1 MNSGRSPNLFSSP
14 LGGEGRGE
22 GKMVPN
28 GDKRSRVRK
37 EGPDSGKRRYQ
48 PFRKKVCRFC
58 VKKIDYVDYKDTSLL
73 RSYITD
79 RGKILS
85 NKVTGNCA
93 KHQRSLSKAVER
105 ARNIGLL
112 PFTTR

>member
-1 MNSGRSPNLFSSP
+1 MVLNGERQSRGRR
-14 LGGEGRGE
+14 GGFDPR
-22 GKMVPN
+22 
-28 GDKRSRVRK
+28 
-37 EGPDSGKRRYQ
+37 KRRYR

-58 VKKIDYVDYKDTSLL
+58 VKKIDYVDYKDTGLL

-93 KHQRSLSKAVER
+93 KHQRNLCRAVKR
-105 ARNIGLL
+105 ARVIGLL
-112 PFTTR
+112 PFTAR

>member
-1 MNSGRSPNLFSSP
+1 
-14 LGGEGRGE
+14 
-22 GKMVPN
+22 MVPN
-28 GDKRSRVRK
+28 GERQNRGRRGGFD
-37 EGPDSGKRRYQ
+37 PGKRRYR

-58 VKKIDYVDYKDTSLL
+58 VKKIDYVDYKDTGLL

-93 KHQRSLSKAVER
+93 KHQRNLCRAVKR
-105 ARNIGLL
+105 ARVIGLL

>member
-1 MNSGRSPNLFSSP
+1 MVADRERKDRVKKEDTV
-14 LGGEGRGE
+14 LG
-22 GKMVPN
+22 K
-28 GDKRSRVRK
+28 K
-37 EGPDSGKRRYQ
+37 RYQ

-58 VKKIDYVDYKDTSLL
+58 AKKIEYIDYKDIQLL

-79 RGKILS
+79 RGKILA

-93 KHQRSLSKAVER
+93 RHQRSLARAIKR
-105 ARNIGLL
+105 ARNVGLL

>member
-1 MNSGRSPNLFSSP
+1 
-14 LGGEGRGE
+14 
-22 GKMVPN
+22 MVPN
-28 GDKRSRVRK
+28 GERQSRERR
-37 EGPDSGKRRYQ
+37 GGFDPRKRRYR

-58 VKKIDYVDYKDTSLL
+58 VKKIDYVDYKDTGLL

-93 KHQRSLSKAVER
+93 KHQRNLCRAVKR
-105 ARNIGLL
+105 ARVIGLL

>member
-1 MNSGRSPNLFSSP
+1 
-14 LGGEGRGE
+14 
-22 GKMVPN
+22 MVPN
-28 GDKRSRVRK
+28 GERKSREGR
-37 EGPDSGKRRYQ
+37 ERRGGPDSGRRRYQ

-58 VKKIDYVDYKDTSLL
+58 VKKIDYIDYKDTGLL

-93 KHQRSLSKAVER
+93 KHQRRVSRAIKR

-112 PFTTR
+112 PYTAR

>member
-1 MNSGRSPNLFSSP
+1 
-14 LGGEGRGE
+14 
-22 GKMVPN
+22 MVPN
-28 GDKRSRVRK
+28 GERKSRVKRG
-37 EGPDSGKRRYQ
+37 ETDSEKRRYR

-58 VKKIDYVDYKDTSLL
+58 VKKLEYIDYKDTGLL

-93 KHQRSLSKAVER
+93 KHQRRLSRAIKR
-105 ARNIGLL
+105 ARDIALL

>member
-1 MNSGRSPNLFSSP
+1 
-14 LGGEGRGE
+14 
-22 GKMVPN
+22 MVPN
-28 GDKRSRVRK
+28 GEKKGRGRKGGFDSRR
-37 EGPDSGKRRYQ
+37 RRYR

-58 VKKIDYVDYKDTSLL
+58 VKKIDYVDYKDIGLL

-85 NKVTGNCA
+85 NKITGNCA
-93 KHQRSLSKAVER
+93 KHQRNLSRAVKR
-105 ARNIGLL
+105 ARVIGLL

>member
-1 MNSGRSPNLFSSP
+1 
-14 LGGEGRGE
+14 
-22 GKMVPN
+22 MVPN
-28 GDKRSRVRK
+28 GERKSRVRK
-37 EGPDSGKRRYQ
+37 GQTDYEKRRYR

-58 VKKIDYVDYKDTSLL
+58 VKKLEYIDYKDTGLL

-93 KHQRSLSKAVER
+93 KHQRSVSRAIKR
-105 ARNIGLL
+105 ARDIGLL

>member
-1 MNSGRSPNLFSSP
+1 
-14 LGGEGRGE
+14 
-22 GKMVPN
+22 MVPN
-28 GDKRSRVRK
+28 GERKSRVRK
-37 EGPDSGKRRYQ
+37 GQTDSEKRRYR

-58 VKKIDYVDYKDTSLL
+58 VKKLEYIDYKDTGLL

-93 KHQRSLSKAVER
+93 RHQRSLSRAVKR
-105 ARNIGLL
+105 ARDIGLL